1 MSDQAFRL
9 AKLLADNLHD
19 LNILLLVMTTDVVD
33 FTNTTLVDDQING
46 LAVIFHIQPVT
57 DVQTLA
63 VNRQRLVSQSIS
75 NHQRNQLLREVI
87 RTIVVGATGNGHR
100 QAVGTV
106 VSQNQQVSGSLGATV
121 RRAGVNRSFLGEEQI
136 RTIQR
141 QVTVNFIGRNLM
153 ITLDTVLAA
162 SIHQHT
168 GTDNIGLEED
178 TRIFDG
184 TVNMRFCRKV
194 DHDVRMFFFK
204 QFIHCFA
211 VADICLHKAE
221 IRVIHNRCQC
231 GQIACIGQ
239 LVQTDDP
246 VIRILL
252 QHMEYKVTTNKP
264 SAAGN
269 NNIHDLFSS
278 TLIYVSSL
286 YNFFIKK
293 YRTGLSDV

>member
-1 MSDQAFRL
+1 M
-9 AKLLADNLHD
+9 
-19 LNILLLVMTTDVVD
+19 
-33 FTNTTLVDDQING
+33 
-46 LAVIFHIQPVT
+46 IFHIQPVT

-87 RTIVVGATGNGHR
+87 RTIVVRATRNGHR

-106 VSQNQQVSGSLGATV
+106 VSQNQQVSGCFGAAI
-121 RRAGVNRSFLGEEQI
+121 RRAGVDRSFLGEEQI

-168 GTDNIGLEED
+168 GTDDISLEED

-231 GQIACIGQ
+231 GQIACVGQ
-239 LVQTDDP
+239 LVQTDDS

-252 QHMEYKVTTNKP
+252 QHVKHKVTTNKT

-278 TLIYVSSL
+278 TLIYVSYSRFL
-286 YNFFIKK
+286 IN
-293 YRTGLSDV
+293 TDVPYTCRP